1 MDAMLTDRT
10 AVVTGGS
17 SGNGRAISL
26 TYAREGA
33 DVIVADVR
41 EEPREGGE
49 PTHEKIRAE
58 TEANAQ
64 FVECDVT
71 QKDDLVA
78 AAEAAERVGGVDVLV
93 NNAGIFRIEDFAEV
107 TEDEFDHLID
117 INVKGTFFG
126 CQVAADYMD
135 EGSIINLSSI
145 AGMRGSADS
154 VTYCTSKGAVRLMT
168 YALASNLGPDIRVN
182 AIHPGVIETSM
193 TTDDAPLVDMVDEQ
207 TIPRERFGQPEDVA
221 DAALYLAS
229 DMADYV
235 TGESLV
241 VDGGSITSR
250 R

>member
-10 AVVTGGS
+10 AIVTGGS

-49 PTHEKIRAE
+49 PTHEKIRTE

-71 QKDDLVA
+71 RKEDLVA
-78 AAEAAERVGGVDVLV
+78 AAEAAERFGGVDVLV
-93 NNAGIFRIEDFAEV
+93 NNAGIFRVEDFADV
-107 TEDEFDHLID
+107 TEDEFDRLID

-126 CQVAADYMD
+126 CQVAAEYMD
-135 EGSIINLSSI
+135 DGSIINLSSI

-193 TTDDAPLVDMVDEQ
+193 TTDDAPLVEMIDET

>member
-1 MDAMLTDRT
+1 MDAMLDGET
-10 AVVTGGS
+10 AVITGGA
-17 SGNGRAISL
+17 SGNGRAIAMA
-26 TYAREGA
+26 YAREGA
-33 DVIVADVR
+33 DVVIADVQ

-49 PTHEKIRAE
+49 PTHEKVLAE
-58 TEANAQ
+58 TDAEAT

-71 QKDDLVA
+71 DRADLVA
-78 AAEAAERVGGVDVLV
+78 AAEAASDLGGVDVFV
-93 NNAGIFRIEDFAEV
+93 NNAGIFRTEEFSAV
-107 TEDEFDHLID
+107 TEDEFDRLMD
-117 INVKGTFFG
+117 INVKGVFFG
-126 CQVAADYMD
+126 CQVAAEYMD

-154 VTYCTSKGAVRLMT
+154 VTYCASKGAVRLMT
-168 YALASNLGPDIRVN
+168 YALASKLGPDVRVN
-182 AIHPGVIETSM
+182 AIHPGIIETAM
-193 TTDDAPLVDMVDEQ
+193 TTDDAPLVEMVDET
-207 TIPRERFGQPEDVA
+207 TIPAERFGRPEDVA

>member
-10 AVVTGGS
+10 AIVTGGS

-49 PTHEKIRAE
+49 PTHEKIRTE

-71 QKDDLVA
+71 RKEDLVA
-78 AAEAAERVGGVDVLV
+78 AAEAAEQFGGVDVLV
-93 NNAGIFRIEDFAEV
+93 NNAGIFRVEDFVEV
-107 TEDEFDHLID
+107 TEDEFDRLID

-126 CQVAADYMD
+126 CQVAAEYMD
-135 EGSIINLSSI
+135 DGSIINLSSI

-193 TTDDAPLVDMVDEQ
+193 TTDDAPLVEMIDET